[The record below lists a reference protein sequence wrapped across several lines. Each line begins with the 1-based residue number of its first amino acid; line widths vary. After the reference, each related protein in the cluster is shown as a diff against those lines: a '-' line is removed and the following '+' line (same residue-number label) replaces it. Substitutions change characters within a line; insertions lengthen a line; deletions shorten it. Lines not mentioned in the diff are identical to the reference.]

1 MNEGEGFFIIVFKF
15 ILMFFVIC
23 KYIKVEKY
31 NIVINIWS
39 YVIFMLIKRCRL
51 GVVFFNGKLYVVGGY
66 DGLVFFNIVECY
78 DFVKDCWI
86 YIIFMRV
93 RRSRVVLVV
102 IYGKLYVIGGYD
114 GLVNLNFV
122 EMYDFEK
129 DIWKFV

>member
-1 MNEGEGFFIIVFKF
+1 
-15 ILMFFVIC
+15 
-23 KYIKVEKY
+23 
-31 NIVINIWS
+31 
-39 YVIFMLIKRCRL
+39 MLIKCCWL

-66 DGLVFFNIVECY
+66 DGSVFFNIVECY

-93 RRSRVVLVV
+93 RCSRVVLVV